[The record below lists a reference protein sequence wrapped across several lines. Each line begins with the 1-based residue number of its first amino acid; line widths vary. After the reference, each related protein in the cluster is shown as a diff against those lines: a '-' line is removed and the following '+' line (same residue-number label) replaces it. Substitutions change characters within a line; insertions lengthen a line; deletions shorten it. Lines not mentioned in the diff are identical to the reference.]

1 MATATF
7 PFPIPKEAAATLED
21 LVAALGGVPLSR
33 ILLHPAPG
41 TATEQHVSE
50 AVANSDRLVELVD
63 GTLVEKAMGFRE
75 SVLAVFLAAL
85 VNEFV
90 RSGNLGLVSGP
101 DGTVR
106 LFPGMVRIPDVAY
119 ASWARIPDRRI
130 PQKPIPDLV
139 PDLAVEILS
148 ESNTPA
154 EMDRKRRDYFD
165 AGVLLAWFIDPRD
178 RTVSVF
184 TSPDTSLVLRPGDT
198 LDGGNVLPGFSLPLA
213 TLFGELDRV
222 GQP

>member
-1 MATATF
+1 
-7 PFPIPKEAAATLED
+7 
-21 LVAALGGVPLSR
+21 VPLSR
-33 ILLHPAPG
+33 ILLRPAPG
-41 TATEQHVSE
+41 TATEQHVVE
-50 AVANSDRLVELVD
+50 AAARTDRLFELID

-85 VNEFV
+85 LNEFV
-90 RSGNLGLVSGP
+90 RPRNLGLVSGP

-119 ASWARIPDRRI
+119 ASWARIPGGRI

-178 RTVSVF
+178 RSVSVF
-184 TSPDTSLVLRPGDT
+184 TSPDKPVVLHQGDT
-198 LDGGNVLPGFSLPLA
+198 LDAGNVLPGFSIPLA

-222 GQP
+222 RQP

>member
-1 MATATF
+1 
-7 PFPIPKEAAATLED
+7 
-21 LVAALGGVPLSR
+21 VPLSR

-41 TATEQHVSE
+41 TATEQHVVD
-50 AVANSDRLVELVD
+50 ATAATDRLFELVD

-75 SVLAVFLAAL
+75 SVLAVFLAGL
-85 VNEFV
+85 LNEFV
-90 RSGNLGLVSGP
+90 RPRNMGLVSGP

-106 LFPGMVRIPDVAY
+106 LFPGMVRVPDVAY
-119 ASWARIPDRRI
+119 ASWARIPGGRI

-165 AGVLLAWFIDPRD
+165 AGVLLAWFVDPRD
-178 RTVSVF
+178 RSVSVF
-184 TSPDTSLVLRPGDT
+184 TSPDKPVVLHQGDT
-198 LDGGNVLPGFSLPLA
+198 LDGGNVLPGFSIPLA